1 MIQQLTISLLGFVLS
16 FSASPGDLSASQAL
30 AAWQPSIGDQLIID
44 TKNNVGYLLHP
55 SGTNLSFKLVSGQRR
70 TVNYIGLTYNAAT
83 PEKDWIAKSHHVK
96 GDRIT
101 YGPSGRF
108 IRLYENGDIY
118 THYGIHTH
126 AYGDEYLASDNRYRS
141 MGCII
146 VSEDIFDL
154 IERTYLLSG
163 KYLRV
168 ATREGIGPSKIALAK

>member
-1 MIQQLTISLLGFVLS
+1 MIQQLAISLLGFVLS
-16 FSASPGDLSASQAL
+16 FSASPGLSPTQEL
-30 AAWQPSIGDQLIID
+30 LAWQPSIGDQLIID
-44 TKNNVGYLLHP
+44 TKDNLGYLLHP
-55 SGTNLSFKLVSGQRR
+55 SGQYLSFRLVTGQRR

-146 VSEDIFDL
+146 VSEDMFDL
-154 IERTYLLSG
+154 IERTYLFNG
-163 KYLRV
+163 KHLRV
-168 ATREGIGPSKIALAK
+168 ATRYGIGIQEIALAK